1 MGRKKSFGRCLE
13 NGTGYKLNKTITMNT
28 QTTTPNSNFIKAM
41 IKIAN
46 PDWSPEQ
53 IEAEAQ
59 KKLQETI
66 ASDDSCEFCSS

>member
-1 MGRKKSFGRCLE
+1 
-13 NGTGYKLNKTITMNT
+13 MNT
-28 QTTTPNSNFIKAM
+28 QTTTQPNSNFMKAM

-59 KKLQETI
+59 RKLQETV
-66 ASDDSCEFCSS
+66 AGDDNCEFCSS

>member
-1 MGRKKSFGRCLE
+1 MPRMENFGRCLE
-13 NGTGYKLNKTITMNT
+13 NGTGYKLNKTITMNI

-66 ASDDSCEFCSS
+66 ASDDNCEFCSS